1 MADGTTYGVNF
12 PFGVSPQGYYVS
24 LSQTTDEEIRSSLLH
39 LILTR
44 KGTRFFLPDFGTRI
58 YEFIFDPLD
67 GETFEGIKS
76 EIQEQVEKYI
86 PNLIIN
92 DITVTPYLESEIENE
107 DSQEIDN
114 TFNVSYNRGSITTI
128 LPSDGFG
135 QQPSYAN
142 DDIFRLP
149 GANTQEYTAKLKIDY
164 VNNNN
169 AFGSSE
175 FIIINI

>member
-12 PFGVSPQGYYVS
+12 PFRPSQKGYYVS
-24 LSQTTDEEIRSSLLH
+24 LSETTDEEIRSSLLH

-44 KGTRFFLPDFGTRI
+44 KGSRYFLPDFGTRI

-92 DITVTPYLESEIENE
+92 DITVTPYLDSEEVPGEIN
-107 DSQEIDN
+107 QELLG
-114 TFNVSYNRGSITTI
+114 T
-128 LPSDGFG
+128 SDI
-135 QQPSYAN
+135 Y
-142 DDIFRLP
+142 RVP
-149 GANTQEYTAKLKIDY
+149 GANTQEYTAKLRIDY

-169 AFGSSE
+169 AFGSRE

>member
-1 MADGTTYGVNF
+1 MANGTTYGVNF
-12 PFGVSPQGYYVS
+12 PFRISQQGYYFS
-24 LSQTTDEEIRSSLLH
+24 LSQTTDEEIRSNLLH
-39 LILTR
+39 LILTK
-44 KGTRFFLPDFGTRI
+44 KGSRYFLPDFGTRI

-92 DITVTPYLESEIENE
+92 DITVTPYLDSEEALGELN
-107 DSQEIDN
+107 QELLG
-114 TFNVSYNRGSITTI
+114 T
-128 LPSDGFG
+128 SDI
-135 QQPSYAN
+135 Y
-142 DDIFRLP
+142 RVP
-149 GANTQEYTAKLKIDY
+149 GANTQEYTAKLRIDY